1 MRFER
6 LNEKYLEDAV
16 KLAQADYD
24 MERMHMADLFE
35 KDFKIELTNCIS
47 EILNYRYGAVALQN
61 DILKGFIGFI
71 GPWDGHFGNVKGVF
85 SPLHANSVSGD
96 NKGKIASQLFQYASQ
111 EMVADGIFS
120 FAVGTYSHNYD
131 VISSYVL
138 NGFGIRCSDAIRKLE
153 NPLNIEF
160 KSNYSY
166 EEISHS
172 DAGCLLKLKNS
183 LISHLIKSPTFFPC
197 PELSAEEF
205 INQCNHNKSRF
216 FLAKDRSELI
226 GYIEITDDGETFIS
240 EAPDMLNI
248 CGAYLDE
255 NYRGKNVLQ
264 SLLSFVID
272 TLKKDGIKYLGVDYD
287 TINPTAL
294 RFWSKYFDSYT
305 YSFNRRIDERISK
318 I

>member
-1 MRFER
+1 MIFEK

-24 MERMHMADLFE
+24 MERMHVADLYE
-35 KDFKIELTNCIS
+35 KDFRNELTNCLS
-47 EILNYRYGAVALQN
+47 EILNSRYGAVALEN
-61 DILKGFIGFI
+61 GKLRGYIGFW

-131 VISSYVL
+131 VINSFAL

-153 NPLNIEF
+153 KPLNIELDG
-160 KSNYSY
+160 NYSY
-166 EEISHS
+166 EEISYS

-183 LISHLIKSPTFFPC
+183 LIRHLIKSPTFFPC
-197 PELSAEEF
+197 SELSEEEF
-205 INQCNHNKSRF
+205 VNQCNNNKSRF
-216 FLAKDRSELI
+216 FLAKDRSEII

-248 CGAYLDE
+248 CGAYLEE

-272 TLKKDGIKYLGVDYD
+272 TLQKDGIKYLGVDFE